1 MAKSFVKRTPEEK
14 KQQIK
19 EITEKL
25 DAELRSF
32 VDSDKFKKYLKTMGK
47 FHNYSWGNTVLI
59 AMQDPNASCVAGFR
73 AWETNFKRHVKKG
86 EKGIKILA
94 PAPYQKTIEQ
104 EVIDPGTR
112 QPVRDADGNI
122 KVEKVQITVPNF
134 HVVTVFDVAAT
145 EGESLP
151 EIGVKELVGN
161 VDGYK
166 DMIAAVTAL
175 APVPVVYEAIE
186 GGAKGYFS
194 PTEQKIVINE
204 GMSELQTLKTLI
216 HETSHSLLHDKDGAK
231 VEDVEDAK
239 GKSRNT
245 LETEAESVSY
255 TVCDYFGIDTSD
267 YSFAYIAG
275 WATTLELT
283 ELKQKQSMETIR
295 KTSSHVITGIEE
307 QLKEQELERLA
318 ADLDQFGY
326 DWDLYE
332 YRDAVEDRAANV
344 ATILADLNVVEK
356 KEYVEFLKGALEET
370 DEPEIKN
377 TIKELLE
384 RLDKL
389 PKLDMAPEKKISIK
403 ERMAAGEIKKAAQVL
418 NQHIEKGS
426 KEMVLA

>member
-1 MAKSFVKRTPEEK
+1 MAKTFVKRTPEEK

-25 DAELRSF
+25 NAELRSF

-47 FHNYSWGNTVLI
+47 FHNYSWGNTLLI

-104 EVIDPGTR
+104 EVIDPGTK

-145 EGESLP
+145 EGEPLP

-283 ELKQKQSMETIR
+283 ELKQSMETIR

-307 QLKEQELERLA
+307 QLKVQELERLA
-318 ADLDQFGY
+318 VDLDQFGY

-332 YRDAVEDRAANV
+332 YRDAVEDRAENV
-344 ATILADLNVVEK
+344 ATILADLQAGEK
-356 KEYVEFLKGALEET
+356 KEYVEFLKGVLEET
-370 DEPEIKN
+370 DEPEVKN
-377 TIKELLE
+377 TIKELLD

-389 PKLDMAPEKKISIK
+389 PKLDKALEKKISIK
-403 ERMAAGEIKKAAQVL
+403 ERMAAGEIKKAAQVVK
-418 NQHIEKGS
+418 QHSDKKPEA
-426 KEMVLA
+426 VLA

>member
-1 MAKSFVKRTPEEK
+1 MAKTFVKRTPEEK

-47 FHNYSWGNTVLI
+47 FHNYSWGNTLLI

-145 EGESLP
+145 EGEPLP

-166 DMIAAVTAL
+166 DMIAAVTTL

-283 ELKQKQSMETIR
+283 ELKQSMETIR

-307 QLKEQELERLA
+307 QLKEQEIERLA

-332 YRDAVEDRAANV
+332 YRDAVEDRAENV
-344 ATILADLNVVEK
+344 ATILADLQAGEK
-356 KEYVEFLKGALEET
+356 KEYEGFLNGVLEET
-370 DEPEIKN
+370 EEPEVKN
-377 TIKELLE
+377 SVRELLD

-389 PKLDMAPEKKISIK
+389 PKLDKAPEKKISIK
-403 ERMAAGEIKKAAQVL
+403 ERMAAGEIKKAAQVVK
-418 NQHIEKGS
+418 QHIDKKPEA
-426 KEMVLA
+426 VLA